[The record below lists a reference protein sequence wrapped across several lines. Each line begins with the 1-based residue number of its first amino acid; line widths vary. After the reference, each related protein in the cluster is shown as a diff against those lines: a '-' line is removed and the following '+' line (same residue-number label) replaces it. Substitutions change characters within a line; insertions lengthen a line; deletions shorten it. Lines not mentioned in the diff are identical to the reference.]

1 VLHSKSKKVENRAKE
16 ISHISTTS
24 QEKLSLNLTN
34 LNVTGTQEMNIYFT
48 SVIYGIL
55 QYGNEKIH

>member
-1 VLHSKSKKVENRAKE
+1 MENRAKE

>member
-1 VLHSKSKKVENRAKE
+1 MENRAKE

-24 QEKLSLNLTN
+24 QEKLSLN